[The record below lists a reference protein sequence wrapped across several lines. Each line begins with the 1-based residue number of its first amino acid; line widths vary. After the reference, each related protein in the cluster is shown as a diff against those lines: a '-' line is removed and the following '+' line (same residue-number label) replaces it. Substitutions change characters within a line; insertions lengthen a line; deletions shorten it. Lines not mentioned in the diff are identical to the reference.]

1 MILIVLGCN
10 ALLFDLDLGGGV
22 NDVEPDFRNMG
33 VKRYR
38 TVALDRREWAFV
50 MRKAKAK
57 LKGL

>member
-1 MILIVLGCN
+1 
-10 ALLFDLDLGGGV
+10 V